1 MTLKVFF
8 SLTFRVWDRLQ
19 QVKMV
24 FQQTLRGHL
33 GDRFDVFGVE
43 LQDIDIIAFLDENI
57 LAVRAPIIE
66 VAAGIEA

>member
-8 SLTFRVWDRLQ
+8 TLTFRVWDRLQ

-24 FQQTLRGHL
+24 FQQTIRDHL

-43 LQDIDIIAFLDENI
+43 L
-57 LAVRAPIIE
+57 
-66 VAAGIEA
+66 

>member
-24 FQQTLRGHL
+24 FQQTLREHL
-33 GDRFDVFGVE
+33 GDRFDVFGID
-43 LQDIDIIAFLDENI
+43 LQDIVIIAFLDENI
-57 LAVRAPIIE
+57 LAVRAPITE